1 MYFVQDIETSYYPDD
16 ELTRQAVL
24 ASYRHEFRYMTI
36 SSWNRDRLRELGLD
50 AEMIPPGHRPR

>member
-1 MYFVQDIETSYYPDD
+1 M
-16 ELTRQAVL
+16 L

-50 AEMIPPGHRPR
+50 AALIPPGIDLDRFRAAARRQRAART